1 LFKFLEKRKV
11 SLVYIPLIIYWIM
24 LLIGT
29 SLPVD
34 RLPSF
39 HMSDKIIHS
48 LAYFGLSIL
57 VYMTLLYQRKSK
69 LFFDKSTLITILIC
83 LIYGIIDELHQLVI
97 PGRFADTFDWFADSS
112 GTLVG
117 VLVINFLIK
126 QFKYQPE
133 FK

>member
-1 LFKFLEKRKV
+1 MFKFLEKRKV

-24 LLIGT
+24 LIIGT
-29 SLPVD
+29 SLPAE
-34 RLPSF
+34 RLPLF

-57 VYMTLLYQRKSK
+57 VYLTLLYQRKSK
-69 LFFDKSTLITILIC
+69 LLFDKSALITIFIC

-97 PGRFADTFDWFADSS
+97 PGRFADTFDWLADSF

-126 QFKYQPE
+126 QLKYQPE